1 VCRYSCGTDCRS
13 DAGAGFSGSSFASA
27 RQSAVVHPPILNSI
41 TLASK
46 LDRFLVDLPL
56 DEWAGQISA
65 GSQADVAETRDF
77 LLTYVNE
84 MRVSFRLIE
93 TEIAKE
99 QRILEVGSGLCLLS
113 FFLNKEG
120 YHIVALE
127 PALGGFE
134 LFDAAKK
141 VIAGHFSSIPL
152 QILECTAQQLDP
164 AVHGHFDLIFSNNVL
179 EHIPAWE
186 DALLAMG
193 GVLQA
198 SGHMTHAC
206 PNYSV
211 PYEPHY
217 GVPVFRRFPALSK
230 RLFLPANADEGI
242 WQSLN
247 FITCRQVGAFCAR
260 HTLRC
265 RFKQGL
271 LFDALQRIDTDPLFQ
286 QRHKGFI
293 ASAARLVMRCGLGR
307 LVRRIPASM
316 ATPMVMQLSK
326 AASGGC

>member
-1 VCRYSCGTDCRS
+1 MNNI
-13 DAGAGFSGSSFASA
+13 A
-27 RQSAVVHPPILNSI
+27 
-41 TLASK
+41 LASK
-46 LDRFLVDLPL
+46 LERFLADLPL
-56 DEWAGQISA
+56 DAWADQISA
-65 GSQADVAETRDF
+65 EAQAGATGTRDF
-77 LLTYVNE
+77 LLTYINE
-84 MRVSFRLIE
+84 MRVSLQLIE
-93 TEIAKE
+93 REIDKQ

-120 YHIVALE
+120 YNIVALE

-141 VIAGHFSSIPL
+141 VIARHFSSIPL

-164 AVHGHFDLIFSNNVL
+164 VVHDRFDLIFSNNVL

-186 DALLAMG
+186 EALLAMD

-260 HTLRC
+260 HALLC

-286 QRHKGFI
+286 ARHTGFI
-293 ASAARLVMRCGLGR
+293 ASAARLVMRSGLGR

-326 AASGGC
+326 AATGGY